1 MTPLDNLTAAFELL
15 WETKVYLT
23 RTTEGLD
30 AEFAARVRQVHGQVA
45 AARDQVQHLLIELQA
60 KLPPAAPQ
68 PQA

>member
-30 AEFAARVRQVHGQVA
+30 ADFAARVRQVHGQVA
-45 AARDQVQHLLIELQA
+45 AARDQVQHLLIELPA